1 MKSVCKTFL
10 VLVFRI
16 HQFRFEKR
24 SLPTKINL
32 PLFLQQSKIRAPLRK
47 AKGKVRCTAWTTT
60 FLGSWHVNFR
70 AAFACPLFLQT
81 HQACRMQTTEADGA
95 SLEGKRKGRNI
106 PARAHYGRCSRF
118 AFTAGGP
125 LLQVNFAIE
134 STTPFA
140 LRACTF
146 SWLQG
151 CSCFCSVTRGQRSG
165 HADLGPMAYGVHPS
179 GNVEVSRGQ

>member
-1 MKSVCKTFL
+1 MINWTL

-60 FLGSWHVNFR
+60 FLGSWHVKFR
-70 AAFACPLFLQT
+70 AAFACPLFLET

-106 PARAHYGRCSRF
+106 PAQSFQKKKKKHSCTSTLRTLQPLCLYSRRA
-118 AFTAGGP
+118 AAAGQ
-125 LLQVNFAIE
+125 LCN
-134 STTPFA
+134 
-140 LRACTF
+140 
-146 SWLQG
+146 
-151 CSCFCSVTRGQRSG
+151 
-165 HADLGPMAYGVHPS
+165 
-179 GNVEVSRGQ
+179 

>member
-1 MKSVCKTFL
+1 MINWTL

-60 FLGSWHVNFR
+60 LLGSWHVKFR

-81 HQACRMQTTEADGA
+81 HQACRMQSSEADGA
-95 SLEGKRKGRNI
+95 SREGKRKGRNI
-106 PARAHYGRCSRF
+106 PAQSFQKKKETFLHEHTTDDSCF
-118 AFTAGGP
+118 AFTTGEP
-125 LLQVNFAIE
+125 LLHVNFAIE
-134 STTPFA
+134 STPFA
-140 LRACTF
+140 LRTCTV

-151 CSCFCSVTRGQRSG
+151 CSCFVQLHEGSGRGTQTCGLMGSIQ
-165 HADLGPMAYGVHPS
+165 L
-179 GNVEVSRGQ
+179 ET

>member
-1 MKSVCKTFL
+1 MISWTL
-10 VLVFRI
+10 VLGFRI

-24 SLPTKINL
+24 SLTTKINL

-47 AKGKVRCTAWTTT
+47 AKRKVCCTAWTTT
-60 FLGSWHVNFR
+60 ILGSWHVKFR

-81 HQACRMQTTEADGA
+81 HRACRMQSSEADGA
-95 SLEGKRKGRNI
+95 SQRGKRKGRNI

-134 STTPFA
+134 STPFA
-140 LRACTF
+140 LRTCTV

-151 CSCFCSVTRGQRSG
+151 CSCFVQLHEDSGRGMQTCGLMGSSKWKRRSL
-165 HADLGPMAYGVHPS
+165 A
-179 GNVEVSRGQ
+179 